1 MEVDKMDILDDE
13 MVGLMQEALSDDLWE
28 RYDEKIDN
36 SQKELIY
43 LWNKDIVIFK
53 QQCKKL
59 GYNVNDINKIVDE
72 IKDKGNRYL
81 EF

>member
-1 MEVDKMDILDDE
+1 MDILDDE